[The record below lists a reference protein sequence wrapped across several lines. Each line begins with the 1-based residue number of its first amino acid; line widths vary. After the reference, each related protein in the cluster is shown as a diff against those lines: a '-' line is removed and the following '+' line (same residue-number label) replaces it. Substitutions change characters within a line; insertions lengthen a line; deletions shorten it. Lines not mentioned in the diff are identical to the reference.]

1 MRQRSSPND
10 LSWLLDDLVD
20 RVGEIRQAVLLS
32 RDGLVMSASRTVGY
46 EEAER
51 LAALSSGLHSL
62 ANGVREHFGRRE
74 TKQSIVELEDALFF
88 VSAAGSGSCLAVLS
102 DSDGNIGLVGYEM
115 AMLTTRLNKQLSA
128 AARTSSEAPR
138 G

>member
-1 MRQRSSPND
+1 MRRRSSTND

-32 RDGLVMSASRTVGY
+32 RDGLVMSASRTVGH

-102 DSDGNIGLVGYEM
+102 DSGGNIGLVGYRVR
-115 AMLTTRLNKQLSA
+115 AGAPASRPGVK
-128 AARTSSEAPR
+128 ARAGGPPGPSVL
-138 G
+138 